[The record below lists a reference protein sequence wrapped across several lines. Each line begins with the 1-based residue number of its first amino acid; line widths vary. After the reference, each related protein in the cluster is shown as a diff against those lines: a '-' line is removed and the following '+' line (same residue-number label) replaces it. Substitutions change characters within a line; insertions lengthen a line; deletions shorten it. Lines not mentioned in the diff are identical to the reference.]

1 MFNKPFHLGK
11 LALIWTSAEVLLL
24 EEKKIQCL
32 ESNLNNYQHISAL
45 TVLLKLPGDLM
56 QPERKCLLS
65 ACNLLTPFQS
75 SFWPTHRLAGALHA
89 ITRKDFRARHS
100 KINNN

>member
-24 EEKKIQCL
+24 EGKKIQCS

-56 QPERKCLLS
+56 QSEWKCLLS
-65 ACNLLTPFQS
+65 ACNVLTPFQA
-75 SFWPTHRLAGALHA
+75 SFWPALCCAKALHT
-89 ITRKDFRARHS
+89 ITRKDFMVEIGRAHV
-100 KINNN
+100 